1 MFILYYNINI
11 KLNSAIYMISGNIN
25 WLKSVNIVCYSQGN
39 LGVKKDDD
47 GGSPLLIRKKEKVD
61 GMMSDDEVDSA
72 LQKICKCTHPFK
84 RYHRIKEVGA
94 GYLINYNCCSHI
106 VKHFTLPVRLARSTS
121 LVIQS
126 QQERMSAWPSKKLI
140 CRNNPN
146 VKWFWMKF
154 SWCVTSFIQI

>member
-1 MFILYYNINI
+1 MCF
-11 KLNSAIYMISGNIN
+11 
-25 WLKSVNIVCYSQGN
+25 SQGN

-126 QQERMSAWPSKKLI
+126 QQERMSAWSKQPKREMILNEI
-140 CRNNPN
+140 FVMRDIIHPN
-146 VKWFWMKF
+146 LVNFLDAYYDEDHLWVCFTTF
-154 SWCVTSFIQI
+154 